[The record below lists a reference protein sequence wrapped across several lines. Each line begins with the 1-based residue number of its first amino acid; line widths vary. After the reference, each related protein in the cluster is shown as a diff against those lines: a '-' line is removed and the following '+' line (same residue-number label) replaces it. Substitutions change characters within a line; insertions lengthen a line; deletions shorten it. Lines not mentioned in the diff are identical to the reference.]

1 MRPLPDQSAFEDKSE
16 LVLKKVR
23 IKESEDITPISS
35 PRTPKTPK
43 ICPKTPTKTPLRTP
57 TKNTTIH
64 FLTQKKRTKS
74 TSNDFD
80 YLTEIGEGSFAKV
93 FKAKGKMDNKLYAI
107 KKSKRPIWETSERN
121 QHIQEIENG
130 MKLGFHNNIAQVL
143 CAWEEG
149 GHIYIQMELCER
161 GNLKDALNLA
171 VQEEGGAGK
180 LPEYIIWQY
189 LYDVAQGLAHV
200 HEKGIMHLD
209 IKPENL
215 LFSNDGVL
223 KIGDFGVCS
232 SANEE
237 KEGDEGDQVYMA
249 PELLNDIRTPAAD
262 IFSLGITLYEM
273 ATNYNL
279 PKKGQMWRNLREGK
293 IPFPEDDDAIIS
305 DDLKNLILRMMDPDP
320 AKRITIQG
328 LLKIDKLQSL
338 SCLKR
343 STSTLYRLQRKLF

>member
-16 LVLKKVR
+16 LVSKKQ
-23 IKESEDITPISS
+23 KNEDENGVNGSPET
-35 PRTPKTPK
+35 PRTPKV
-43 ICPKTPTKTPLRTP
+43 CPKTPTKTPLRTP
-57 TKNTTIH
+57 TKNQAGVQ

-74 TSNDFD
+74 CSSHFEYINQ
-80 YLTEIGEGSFAKV
+80 IGEGSFAKV
-93 FKAKGKMDNKLYAI
+93 YKARSFVDGRLYAV
-107 KKSKRPIWETSERN
+107 KKSKKPIWETSERN

-130 MKLGFHNNIAQVL
+130 MKLGHHNNIAQVM

-149 GHIYIQMELCER
+149 GHIFIQMELCER

-171 VQEEGGAGK
+171 VQEEGGLGK
-180 LPEYIIWQY
+180 LPEYMIWQY
-189 LYDVAQGLAHV
+189 LCDIANGLSHV
-200 HEKGIMHLD
+200 HDKGIMHLD

-232 SANEE
+232 TTTG
-237 KEGDEGDQVYMA
+237 GDDSEGDQVYMA
-249 PELLNDIRTPAAD
+249 PELLNDIHTPAAD

-279 PKKGQMWRNLREGK
+279 PQKGQWWRNLREGK
-293 IPFPEDDDAIIS
+293 IPFPENDDSIS
-305 DDLKNLILRMMDPDP
+305 QDLKDLIILMMNPDHT
-320 AKRITIQG
+320 KRITIQS
-328 LLKIDKLQSL
+328 LLKYEKLQSVIT
-338 SCLKR
+338 LKR